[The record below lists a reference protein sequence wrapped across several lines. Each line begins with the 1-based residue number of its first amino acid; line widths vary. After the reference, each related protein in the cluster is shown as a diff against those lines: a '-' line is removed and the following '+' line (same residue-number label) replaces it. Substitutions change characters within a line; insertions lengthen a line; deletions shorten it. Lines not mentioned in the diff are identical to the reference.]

1 MHMKKNPLLIDI
13 AIILAIS
20 TILAFWFNGFSNPN
34 GISLIRE
41 KQVLEIANDAEF
53 DITNSE
59 SIVPAD
65 SQSAQVVSKDTLP
78 VKKDSIKPNLPTQ
91 QTTPLTDAKKSTEE
105 DAGPAKA
112 KAVNYGQVKKLL
124 ADPSVMVIDARNE
137 HEFAEGHLPK
147 ARNIFAME
155 FQQYIP
161 ELIGMNKD
169 IRIIVYCGGGQCEL
183 SHELSNNLIG
193 LGFKKVYIYLGGW
206 DDWKKNGSGK

>member
-1 MHMKKNPLLIDI
+1 MKKNQLLIDI
-13 AIILAIS
+13 MIILGIS
-20 TILAFWFNGFSNPN
+20 TILAFWFNGLSNPN

-41 KQVLEIANDAEF
+41 KQVLEIANDDEF
-53 DITNSE
+53 EQVNT
-59 SIVPAD
+59 D
-65 SQSAQVVSKDTLP
+65 SAISSDTLPIKELPKDTLLI
-78 VKKDSIKPNLPTQ
+78 KKDSVKPIPSTQ
-91 QTTPLTDAKKSTEE
+91 QVTSANDGNNSEE
-105 DAGPAKA
+105 DQGPAKA
-112 KAVNYGQVKKLL
+112 KAVNYVQVKKLL

-206 DDWKKNGSGK
+206 DDWKQNGSGK

>member
-1 MHMKKNPLLIDI
+1 MKKNQLLIDVM
-13 AIILAIS
+13 IILGIS
-20 TILAFWFNGFSNPN
+20 SILAFWFNGLSNPK

-53 DITNSE
+53 DEIMVDTIQKIESPVNTIT
-59 SIVPAD
+59 
-65 SQSAQVVSKDTLP
+65 DTLP
-78 VKKDSIKPNLPTQ
+78 IRKDTVKPNQVVP
-91 QTTPLTDAKKSTEE
+91 QTTPATETKKPTEE
-105 DAGPAKA
+105 DQGPAKA
-112 KAVNYGQVKKLL
+112 KAISYAQVKKLL
-124 ADPSVMVIDARNE
+124 ADPTVMVIDARNE

-155 FQQYIP
+155 FEQYIP

>member
-1 MHMKKNPLLIDI
+1 MKKNQLLLDVM
-13 AIILAIS
+13 IILGIS
-20 TILAFWFNGFSNPN
+20 TILAIWFNGLSNPK

-41 KQVLEIANDAEF
+41 KQVLEVANDAEF
-53 DITNSE
+53 DEILTDTASTQQAVTNPVITT
-59 SIVPAD
+59 
-65 SQSAQVVSKDTLP
+65 DTLP
-78 VKKDSIKPNLPTQ
+78 IKRDTAKSARALEQKLPLSETKKVI
-91 QTTPLTDAKKSTEE
+91 EE
-105 DAGPAKA
+105 DQGPAKA
-112 KAVNYGQVKKLL
+112 KAISYAQVKKLL
-124 ADPSVMVIDARNE
+124 TDPTVMVIDARNE

-155 FQQYIP
+155 FEQYIP

>member
-1 MHMKKNPLLIDI
+1 MKKNQLLLDVM
-13 AIILAIS
+13 IILGIS
-20 TILAFWFNGFSNPN
+20 TILAFWFNGLSNPK

-53 DITNSE
+53 DEI
-59 SIVPAD
+59 PAD
-65 SQSAQVVSKDTLP
+65 TANTQQVANPIPTTDTLP
-78 VKKDSIKPNLPTQ
+78 IKKDTAKTVQTLQ
-91 QTTPLTDAKKSTEE
+91 QNTPINETKKVIEE
-105 DAGPAKA
+105 EQGPAKA
-112 KAVNYGQVKKLL
+112 KAISYAQVKKLL
-124 ADPSVMVIDARNE
+124 SDPTVMVIDARNE

-155 FQQYIP
+155 FEQYIP

>member
-1 MHMKKNPLLIDI
+1 MKKNQLLIDI
-13 AIILAIS
+13 MIILGIS
-20 TILAFWFNGFSNPN
+20 TILAFWFNGLSNPN

-41 KQVLEIANDAEF
+41 KQVLEIANDDEF
-53 DITNSE
+53 EQVNT
-59 SIVPAD
+59 D
-65 SQSAQVVSKDTLP
+65 SAISSDTLPIKELPKDTLLI
-78 VKKDSIKPNLPTQ
+78 KKDSVKPIPSTQ
-91 QTTPLTDAKKSTEE
+91 QVTSANDGNNSVE
-105 DAGPAKA
+105 DQGPAKA
-112 KAVNYGQVKKLL
+112 KAVNYIQVKKLL

-169 IRIIVYCGGGQCEL
+169 IRVIVYCGGGQCEL

-206 DDWKKNGSGK
+206 DDWKQNGSGK

>member
-1 MHMKKNPLLIDI
+1 MKKNQLLLDI
-13 AIILAIS
+13 MIILGIS
-20 TILAFWFNGFSNPN
+20 TILAFWFNGLSNPK

-41 KQVLEIANDAEF
+41 KQVLEVANDAEF
-53 DITNSE
+53 DEIPTDTVNTQQ
-59 SIVPAD
+59 IANPIPTA
-65 SQSAQVVSKDTLP
+65 DTLP
-78 VKKDSIKPNLPTQ
+78 IKKDTAKTVQTLQ
-91 QTTPLTDAKKSTEE
+91 QNTPINETKKVIEE
-105 DAGPAKA
+105 EQGPAKA
-112 KAVNYGQVKKLL
+112 KAISYAQVKKLL
-124 ADPSVMVIDARNE
+124 SDPTVMVIDARNE

-155 FQQYIP
+155 FEQYIP

>member
-1 MHMKKNPLLIDI
+1 MKKNQLLIDI
-13 AIILAIS
+13 MIILGIS
-20 TILAFWFNGFSNPN
+20 TILAFWFNGLSNPN

-41 KQVLEIANDAEF
+41 KQVLEIANDDEF
-53 DITNSE
+53 EQVNT
-59 SIVPAD
+59 D
-65 SQSAQVVSKDTLP
+65 SAISSDTLPIKELPKDTLLI
-78 VKKDSIKPNLPTQ
+78 KKDSVKPIPSTQ
-91 QTTPLTDAKKSTEE
+91 QVTSANDGNNSVE
-105 DAGPAKA
+105 DQGPAKA
-112 KAVNYGQVKKLL
+112 KAVNYVQVKKLL

-169 IRIIVYCGGGQCEL
+169 IRVIVYCGGGQCEL

-206 DDWKKNGSGK
+206 DDWKQNGSGK

>member
-1 MHMKKNPLLIDI
+1 MKKNQLLIDI
-13 AIILAIS
+13 MIILGIS
-20 TILAFWFNGFSNPN
+20 SILAFWFNGLSNPN

-41 KQVLEIANDAEF
+41 KQVLEIANDDEF
-53 DITNSE
+53 EQINTG
-59 SIVPAD
+59 
-65 SQSAQVVSKDTLP
+65 SAISSDTLPIKELPKDTLP
-78 VKKDSIKPNLPTQ
+78 IKKDSAKSTPTTQ
-91 QTTPLTDAKKSTEE
+91 QITSANDGNTSVE
-105 DAGPAKA
+105 DQGPVKA
-112 KAVNYGQVKKLL
+112 KAVNYVQVKKLL

-206 DDWKKNGSGK
+206 DDWKQNGSGK

>member
-1 MHMKKNPLLIDI
+1 MKKNQLLIDI
-13 AIILAIS
+13 LIILGIS
-20 TILAFWFNGFSNPN
+20 TILALWFNGLSNPN
-34 GISLIRE
+34 AISLIRE
-41 KQVLEIANDAEF
+41 KQVLETANDDEF
-53 DITNSE
+53 DQIIGE
-59 SIVPAD
+59 ST
-65 SQSAQVVSKDTLP
+65 VSNDTLPIKETAKDTLLI
-78 VKKDSIKPNLPTQ
+78 KKDSAKSNLTTQ
-91 QTTPLTDAKKSTEE
+91 QITPANDGKKTIE
-105 DAGPAKA
+105 DQGPAKA
-112 KAVNYGQVKKLL
+112 KAVNYVQVKKLL
-124 ADPSVMVIDARNE
+124 ADPTVMVIDARNE

-206 DDWKKNGSGK
+206 DDWKQNGSGK

>member
-1 MHMKKNPLLIDI
+1 MKKNQLLIDI
-13 AIILAIS
+13 MIILGIS
-20 TILAFWFNGFSNPN
+20 TILAFWFNGLSNPN

-41 KQVLEIANDAEF
+41 KQVLEIANDDEF
-53 DITNSE
+53 EQINT
-59 SIVPAD
+59 D
-65 SQSAQVVSKDTLP
+65 SAISSDTLPIKELPKDTLLI
-78 VKKDSIKPNLPTQ
+78 KKDSVKPIPSTQ
-91 QTTPLTDAKKSTEE
+91 QVTSANDGNNSVE
-105 DAGPAKA
+105 DQGPAKA
-112 KAVNYGQVKKLL
+112 KAVNYVQVKKLL

-169 IRIIVYCGGGQCEL
+169 IRVIVYCGGGQCEL

-206 DDWKKNGSGK
+206 DDWKQNGSGK

>member
-1 MHMKKNPLLIDI
+1 MKKNQLLIDI
-13 AIILAIS
+13 MIILAIS
-20 TILAFWFNGFSNPN
+20 TILAFWFNGLSNPN
-34 GISLIRE
+34 GISLLRE
-41 KQVLEIANDAEF
+41 KPVLEVANDAEF
-53 DITNSE
+53 DVINTD
-59 SIVPAD
+59 SIATTDSVPV
-65 SQSAQVVSKDTLP
+65 QGMTVDTLP
-78 VKKDSIKPNLPTQ
+78 IKKDTIKSNAVIPQTQPT
-91 QTTPLTDAKKSTEE
+91 TELKKTTEE
-105 DAGPAKA
+105 EAGPVKA
-112 KAVNYGQVKKLL
+112 KAINYVQVKKLL

-183 SHELSNNLIG
+183 SHELSTNLIG

-206 DDWKKNGSGK
+206 EDWKKNGSGK